1 MCVCVSP
8 THARIH
14 KPHIP
19 CSPSRHSVVLVFFL
33 SSSHECGA
41 EILCSFFFLLHFF
54 SPLISPRFHS
64 FSFRAAG
71 SCSNSDATSLANMYN
86 TETNGI
92 PLSKE
97 EGVKVGTNP
106 VPHESLTPST
116 LHVYFYPPHPHTSVH
131 SLRGEGEEGS
141 ALGRSRAVRNY
152 DALVVAAPS
161 FESHC
166 KSSVFMVLEVKIII
180 E

>member
-19 CSPSRHSVVLVFFL
+19 CSPSRHSVILVFFL
-33 SSSHECGA
+33 SSQECGA
-41 EILCSFFFLLHFF
+41 EILSSFFLLHFF

-64 FSFRAAG
+64 FSFWAAG
-71 SCSNSDATSLANMYN
+71 SCPNSDATSLANTYN
-86 TETNGI
+86 TQTNGI

-97 EGVKVGTNP
+97 EEVEVGTVP

-116 LHVYFYPPHPHTSVH
+116 LHVYFYPPHPHISVH

-141 ALGRSRAVRNY
+141 ALGRSRAIRNY
-152 DALVVAAPS
+152 DALIVAPS
-161 FESHC
+161 GLASPSF
-166 KSSVFMVLEVKIII
+166 
-180 E
+180 

>member
-1 MCVCVSP
+1 MKKKVGLCVFVCHQLTLAYTSP
-8 THARIH
+8 IFPAVHPGTLSCWSFFSPPH
-14 KPHIP
+14 KNVEQKF
-19 CSPSRHSVVLVFFL
+19 SPL
-33 SSSHECGA
+33 
-41 EILCSFFFLLHFF
+41 FFLLHFF

-71 SCSNSDATSLANMYN
+71 SCPNSDATSLANMYN

-97 EGVKVGTNP
+97 EGVEVGTDP

-116 LHVYFYPPHPHTSVH
+116 SHVYFYPPHPHTSVH

-152 DALVVAAPS
+152 DALVVPPSAPS
-161 FESHC
+161 F
-166 KSSVFMVLEVKIII
+166 
-180 E
+180 